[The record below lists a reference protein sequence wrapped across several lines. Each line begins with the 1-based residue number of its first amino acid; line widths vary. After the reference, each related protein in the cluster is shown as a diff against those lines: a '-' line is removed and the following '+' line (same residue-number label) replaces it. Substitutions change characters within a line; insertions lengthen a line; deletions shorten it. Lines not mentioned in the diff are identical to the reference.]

1 MIFSVYTAWY
11 FGENL
16 LQFLVKFLSDG
27 AYNIKMK
34 SVAFSQVT

>member
-1 MIFSVYTAWY
+1 MIFSVYTARY

-16 LQFLVKFLSDG
+16 LQFLVKFLTGG

-34 SVAFSQVT
+34 SFAFSSV